1 MTAARGTLRAVGPAA
16 FGASVLFGVGQGAL
30 APAVALSAREA
41 GASVGEASL
50 VVAAAGVGLLVGD
63 IPAGALTARLGD
75 RRAMLLAT
83 ALTLLSL
90 ATCLAAGSVPVL
102 AVGVAGTGGAFALW
116 GLARQT
122 YVTDAVPLALRALA
136 LATLGGS
143 QRVGMFVGP
152 FLGAAAMTRLGP
164 DGGYWV
170 HLVAAAAAGAVLLAL
185 PDPGPRERPR
195 GAVAGGTLAVARSS
209 LPVLRTLGAG
219 VLLIGAVRASRQAV
233 LPLWAEHVGLD
244 ASTTSLLFGVAGAV
258 DMALFYPAGLVMDR
272 LGRAWVAVP
281 SLLVLGVAH
290 LLLPL
295 TGSVATVGAVAV
307 LLGAGNGIGSGL
319 VMVLGA
325 DAAPAAG
332 RAEFLGVWRLCADA
346 GSAAGP
352 LAVAAVTALSS
363 LAPAVLVLGVVGI
376 AGAGVLGR
384 GIPAH
389 RPQLDSP

>member
-1 MTAARGTLRAVGPAA
+1 MSSGRGTLRAVGPAA
-16 FGASVLFGVGQGAL
+16 FGPSVLFGVGQGAI
-30 APAVALSAREA
+30 APAVALSARES

-50 VVAAAGVGLLVGD
+50 VVAAAGVGLLLGAV
-63 IPAGALTARLGD
+63 PAGALTARLGN

-83 ALTLLSL
+83 ALTILSL
-90 ATCLAAGSVPVL
+90 LTCLAARSVPVL
-102 AVGVAGTGGAFALW
+102 AAGVAGTGVAFAVW

-122 YVTDAVPLALRALA
+122 YVSDAVPFALRARA
-136 LATLGGS
+136 LTTLGGS

-170 HLVAAAAAGAVLLAL
+170 HLAAAAAAGGVLLAL
-185 PDPGPRERPR
+185 PDAGPRAAPR
-195 GAVAGGTLAVARSS
+195 GAAAGGTLAVARSS

-272 LGRAWVAVP
+272 FGRAWVAVP

-295 TGSVATVGAVAV
+295 TGSVVAVGAVAM
-307 LLGAGNGIGSGL
+307 LMGAGNGIGSGL

-332 RAEFLGVWRLCADA
+332 RAEFLGVWRLCVDA

-352 LAVAAVTALSS
+352 LAVAAVTAISS
-363 LAPAVLVLGVVGI
+363 LAPAVLTLGVVGL
-376 AGAGVLGR
+376 AGAWVMRR
-384 GIPAH
+384 GIPA
-389 RPQLDSP
+389 RLPRADTP